1 MQHYVLFDRARLTP
15 MLWFSYR
22 ELKIMLRT
30 LWMVVVFDP
39 RSVDATENTVFSTF
53 DMDQLGKKK
62 DARNLGK
69 MSAAAG
75 KNGRDSSLL
84 NPRAFLHH
92 FLLNDCTTI
101 LEPGKGYQTH
111 ELSTDRKFVL
121 CNVDVALAKHGE
133 LFFMWSETVVH
144 TTASWELP
152 WGMPSTLFALFV
164 IFIFNFEMSIG
175 FKWSRQQQNRR
186 NFQK

>member
-1 MQHYVLFDRARLTP
+1 MIFIQRTKNNATHAVNGCCLRSTIGWCYGEHGFFNFWHGPVGEKKRRAQ
-15 MLWFSYR
+15 SG
-22 ELKIMLRT
+22 KD
-30 LWMVVVFDP
+30 VGCG
-39 RSVDATENTVFSTF
+39 
-53 DMDQLGKKK
+53 GKKWE
-62 DARNLGK
+62 RVV
-69 MSAAAG
+69 
-75 KNGRDSSLL
+75 SSIPAL
-84 NPRAFLHH
+84 FSHH
-92 FLLNDCTTI
+92 FLLNDCTTM